1 MIELGKHMLDQDTQD
16 KKHPTSAPELPK
28 ELVVQHGLT
37 HHDDDPATAIS
48 DIEASSNTLDNPE
61 TTQAIAEITKE
72 DDETL
77 LDIETAPVDKS
88 TEVPLKKRGRIREF
102 FRRWWGNP
110 VARWCTI
117 IGLVVIVIA
126 AGLWPASRYAV
137 LNTVG
142 VRASTTL
149 KVIDAETRL
158 PLKNVTVSASGVTVK
173 TNGDGQATL
182 RGVELGTQTIRI
194 ERAAFA
200 PVSLE
205 RTLGWGSNPLED
217 VLLAATGLQLRFT
230 ALDYLSA
237 KPVTAA
243 QASVGDAVAVA
254 DDQGRIVLTA
264 ADPEA
269 DTITVELTAQGYKIE
284 HVVMAVASS
293 DAIREIKLVPAQ
305 PLVYISKQSG
315 KYDVFKTDIRA
326 EKPELLLAGTG
337 NERRDSL
344 RLVASPDG
352 STAAFV
358 STRTTQRDA
367 DRYPMSTLTLIQSA
381 DGSNRAIDLAQQI
394 EPIAWNGNTLVYY
407 VVYASA
413 SSANSQRSK
422 IIAYDTSSSTR
433 KVLAT
438 ADYFN
443 GAQVIGGTL
452 YYATT
457 QTDPTL
463 PSRFAKISI
472 SGNGK
477 ATLLEKPVWSML
489 RTSPTEMSLE
499 TIDGWYTYLIGD
511 TAAHRGTAVD
521 YANRRAYTDTPDGKM
536 TAWVDNRDG
545 KGVIVLTDMSTGSER
560 VVASA
565 SGLQSP
571 LRWLGAGV
579 LSYRVVTTDE
589 TADYAVSING
599 GEPRKVIDVT
609 DVDGF
614 TFGQ

>member
-1 MIELGKHMLDQDTQD
+1 MLDQDAQD

-37 HHDDDPATAIS
+37 HRNDDP
-48 DIEASSNTLDNPE
+48 IEATPNLETSSNTLDSPE
-61 TTQAIAEITKE
+61 TTQAIAEITEE

-77 LDIETAPVDKS
+77 LDIETAPVD
-88 TEVPLKKRGRIREF
+88 EPPEAVPKKRGRIREF
-102 FRRWWGNP
+102 FRRWWRNP

-117 IGLVVIVIA
+117 IGLIVIVIA
-126 AGLWPASRYAV
+126 AGLWPTSRYAV

-149 KVIDAETRL
+149 QVIDAETRL
-158 PLKNVTVSASGVTVK
+158 PLKNVTVSASGVTTK

-182 RGVELGTQTIRI
+182 RGIKLGKQDIRI
-194 ERAAFA
+194 ERVAFA
-200 PVSLE
+200 SVSLE

-217 VLLAATGLQLRFT
+217 VLLEATGLQLRFT
-230 ALDYLSA
+230 ALDYLSG
-237 KPVTAA
+237 KPVTSAE
-243 QASVGDAVAVA
+243 ASVGDAVAIA
-254 DDQGRIVLTA
+254 DDKGQIVLTA
-264 ADPEA
+264 ADPKA
-269 DTITVELTAQGYKIE
+269 DTVTVKLTGRSYKTE
-284 HVVMAVASS
+284 QVVVAVASS
-293 DAIREIKLVPAQ
+293 EASREIKLVPAQ

-315 KYDVFKTDIRA
+315 KYDILKTDIRG

-337 NERRDSL
+337 EERRDSL

-352 STAAFV
+352 TAAALV

-367 DRYPMSTLTLIQSA
+367 DRYPMSALTLIQSA
-381 DGSNRAIDLAQQI
+381 DGANRAIDLAQRI
-394 EPIAWNGNTLVYY
+394 EPIAWQGNTLIYH

-422 IIAYDTSSSTR
+422 IIAYDTSSAAR

-443 GAQVIGGTL
+443 GIQVVGDTL

-457 QTDPTL
+457 QTDPAL
-463 PSRFAKISI
+463 PSRFAKVSI
-472 SGNGK
+472 SGDNK
-477 ATLLEKPVWSML
+477 ATLLDKPVWSML

-499 TIDGWYTYLIGD
+499 TPDGWYTYLIGD

-521 YANRRAYTDTPDGKM
+521 YANARTYTSTPDGKL

-545 KGVIVLTDMSTGSER
+545 KGVIVLTDMANGSER
-560 VVASA
+560 VVATA
-565 SGLQSP
+565 SGLQQP

>member
-1 MIELGKHMLDQDTQD
+1 MPEQD
-16 KKHPTSAPELPK
+16 KNQPQSAPELPT
-28 ELVVQHGLT
+28 ELAAQHGIDHRGKDETPEVTPEPVLDT
-37 HHDDDPATAIS
+37 SS
-48 DIEASSNTLDNPE
+48 DVLDSPE
-61 TTQAIAEITKE
+61 TTEAIEEITRD
-72 DDETL
+72 DDEVVL
-77 LDIETAPVDKS
+77 EVETAPEEEPAEP
-88 TEVPLKKRGRIREF
+88 TKKRGRIREF

-117 IGLVVIVIA
+117 IGLIVLVIA
-126 AGLWPASRYAV
+126 SGLWPTSRYAV

-149 KVIDAETRL
+149 KVIDSETRL
-158 PLKNVTVSASGVTVK
+158 PLKNVTVSASGVTTK

-182 RGVELGTQTIRI
+182 RRVKLGEQDIRI

-205 RTLGWGSNPLED
+205 RTLGWGSNPLPD
-217 VLLAATGLQLRFT
+217 VLLEATGLQLRFT
-230 ALDYLSA
+230 ALDYLSG
-237 KPVTAA
+237 KPVTSA
-243 QASVGDAVAVA
+243 QASVGDAVAIA
-254 DDQGRIVLTA
+254 DDKGQIVLTA

-269 DTITVELTAQGYKIE
+269 DTVTVELTGQGYKTE
-284 HVVMAVASS
+284 QVVVAVASIEAS
-293 DAIREIKLVPAQ
+293 REIKLVPAQ
-305 PLVYISKQSG
+305 SLVYISKQSG
-315 KYDVFKTDIRA
+315 KYDVLKTDIRG

-337 NERRDSL
+337 EERRDSL
-344 RLVASPDG
+344 RLAASPDG
-352 STAAFV
+352 ATAALV

-381 DGSNRAIDLAQQI
+381 DGANRAIDLAQRI
-394 EPIAWNGNTLVYY
+394 EPIAWQGNTLVYH

-422 IIAYDTSSSTR
+422 IIAFDTSSSAR

-443 GAQVIGGTL
+443 GAQVVGDTL

-457 QTDPTL
+457 QTDPAL
-463 PSRFAKISI
+463 PSHFTKISI
-472 SGNGK
+472 SGSSK
-477 ATLLEKPVWSML
+477 ATLLDKPVWSML

-499 TIDGWYTYLIGD
+499 TPDGWYTYLIGD
-511 TAAHRGTAVD
+511 TAARRGTAVD
-521 YANRRAYTDTPDGKM
+521 YANARAYTDTPDGKL

-545 KGVIVLTDMSTGSER
+545 KGVIVLTDAASGAER

-565 SGLQSP
+565 SGLQQP

-579 LSYRVVTTDE
+579 LTYRVVTTDE

-599 GEPRKVIDVT
+599 GEPRKVVDVT

-614 TFGQ
+614 AFGQ

>member
-1 MIELGKHMLDQDTQD
+1 MPDQDKNQ
-16 KKHPTSAPELPK
+16 PQSAPELPT
-28 ELVVQHGLT
+28 ELAEQHGID
-37 HHDDDPATAIS
+37 HRGKDEAPEVAPEPALDT
-48 DIEASSNTLDNPE
+48 SSNVLDSPE
-61 TTQAIAEITKE
+61 TTEAIEEITRD
-72 DDETL
+72 DDEL
-77 LDIETAPVDKS
+77 VLEVETAP
-88 TEVPLKKRGRIREF
+88 EEEPAEPPKKRGRIREF

-117 IGLVVIVIA
+117 IGFIVLVIA
-126 AGLWPASRYAV
+126 AGLWPTSRYAV

-149 KVIDAETRL
+149 KVIDSETRL
-158 PLKNVTVSASGVTVK
+158 PLKNVTVSASGVTAK

-182 RGVELGTQTIRI
+182 RGIKLGKQDIKI
-194 ERAAFA
+194 ERVAFA
-200 PVSLE
+200 PISLE

-217 VLLAATGLQLRFT
+217 VLLEATGLQLRFT
-230 ALDYLSA
+230 ALDYLSG
-237 KPVTAA
+237 KPVTSAE
-243 QASVGDAVAVA
+243 ASVGDAVAIA
-254 DDQGRIVLTA
+254 DDKGRIVLTA
-264 ADPEA
+264 ADPKA
-269 DTITVELTAQGYKIE
+269 DTVTVQLTGQAYKTE
-284 HVVMAVASS
+284 QVVVAVASS
-293 DAIREIKLVPAQ
+293 EASREIKLVPAQ

-315 KYDVFKTDIRA
+315 NYDVLKTDIRG
-326 EKPELLLAGTG
+326 EKPELLLGGTG
-337 NERRDSL
+337 EERRDSL

-352 STAAFV
+352 VSAALV

-367 DRYPMSTLTLIQSA
+367 DRYPMSTLTLVQTA
-381 DGSNRAIDLAQQI
+381 DGANRAIDLAQRI
-394 EPIAWNGNTLVYY
+394 EPIGWQGSTLVYH

-422 IIAYDTSSSTR
+422 IIAYDTSSAAR
-433 KVLAT
+433 KVLAA

-443 GAQVIGGTL
+443 GVQVVGDTL

-457 QTDPTL
+457 QTDPAL
-463 PSRFAKISI
+463 PSRFSKISI
-472 SGNGK
+472 SGGSK
-477 ATLLEKPVWSML
+477 ATLLDKPVWSML

-499 TIDGWYTYLIGD
+499 TPDGWYTYLIGD

-521 YANRRAYTDTPDGKM
+521 YANARVYTATPDGKT

-545 KGVIVLTDMSTGSER
+545 KGVIVLTDMVNGAER
-560 VVASA
+560 VIASA
-565 SGLQSP
+565 SGLQQP

-599 GEPRKVIDVT
+599 GEPRKVTDVT